1 MKQIAFAMCLDNE
14 GYRASLELLKVY
26 PVVKSE
32 SNDPTGYMR
41 IVDESGED
49 YLYPASAF
57 EIVTFPP
64 RIKRRI
70 AEAIA

>member
-1 MKQIAFAMCLDNE
+1 MKQIALAMCLDNE
-14 GYRASLELLKVY
+14 GYEASLELLKVY
-26 PVVKSE
+26 PVVKPE
-32 SNDPTGYMR
+32 GNDPKDYMR

-49 YLYPASAF
+49 YLYPTSAF

-64 RIKRRI
+64 RVKRRI